1 MITKEKM
8 EEIFNECGKIFKKIN
23 TMNKR
28 QMTAQKNIKILQ
40 EEMAKLKAQ
49 RPALLAD
56 GKDVT
61 KINKRL
67 KKIEEEI
74 ELSEDLIKG
83 IIAKKKNL
91 DDTIY
96 QTKIKRQEAF
106 KNYVKGIMNK
116 VAMDYNEI
124 APKFAELVREY
135 LVLEYMYYGSDRAYV
150 SAICQYDIRRIPS
163 ISDNNPLFEYKLYD
177 LYINYNN
184 DVRKKYDI
192 PEFEVHRIRR

>member
-61 KINKRL
+61 KIKSIRD
-67 KKIEEEI
+67 
-74 ELSEDLIKG
+74 S
-83 IIAKKKNL
+83 KNL
-91 DDTIY
+91 
-96 QTKIKRQEAF
+96 
-106 KNYVKGIMNK
+106 
-116 VAMDYNEI
+116 
-124 APKFAELVREY
+124 
-135 LVLEYMYYGSDRAYV
+135 
-150 SAICQYDIRRIPS
+150 
-163 ISDNNPLFEYKLYD
+163 
-177 LYINYNN
+177 
-184 DVRKKYDI
+184 RKKLNL
-192 PEFEVHRIRR
+192 VKV